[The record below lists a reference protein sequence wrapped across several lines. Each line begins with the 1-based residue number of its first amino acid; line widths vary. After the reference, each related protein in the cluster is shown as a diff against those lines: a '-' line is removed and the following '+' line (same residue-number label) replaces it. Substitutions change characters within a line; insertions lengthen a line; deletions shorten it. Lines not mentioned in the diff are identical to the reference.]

1 MRRGLID
8 SLKFP
13 VAEPDYRYD
22 RIKKGEGKKT
32 RDLEEGNGKN
42 QREKKMRAAIDGSA
56 SLIPTDVF
64 ACVFCLCVCVGMH
77 VQTHSGAGVFDLG
90 TQWQS
95 SGHTARPLSLVCCTG
110 AHCVVAACFP

>member
-22 RIKKGEGKKT
+22 RLKKGEGKKT
-32 RDLEEGNGKN
+32 RDLEEGNGRN

-56 SLIPTDVF
+56 SLMRVDVLAF
-64 ACVFCLCVCVGMH
+64 VRVLFVCVRVYRCSHTHTHTLLQQCLISILSGNRQVTLRRP
-77 VQTHSGAGVFDLG
+77 VQ
-90 TQWQS
+90 
-95 SGHTARPLSLVCCTG
+95 R
-110 AHCVVAACFP
+110 CVAQEHIVL

>member
-56 SLIPTDVF
+56 SLMLMCLLVYF
-64 ACVFCLCVCVGMH
+64 VCACV
-77 VQTHSGAGVFDLG
+77 
-90 TQWQS
+90 
-95 SGHTARPLSLVCCTG
+95 LVCTCRHTQVQLCLISVLSG
-110 AHCVVAACFP
+110 NHQVTLQGPFLWCVAQEHIVL

>member
-32 RDLEEGNGKN
+32 RDLEEGSGKN

-56 SLIPTDVF
+56 SLIRIDVLAF
-64 ACVFCLCVCVGMH
+64 VCVCLCVCVYTAMF
-77 VQTHSGAGVFDLG
+77 T
-90 TQWQS
+90 
-95 SGHTARPLSLVCCTG
+95 HTAVQLCLISILSGNHQVTLQG
-110 AHCVVAACFP
+110 PFHRCVAQEHIVL

>member
-56 SLIPTDVF
+56 SLIRTDVPAF
-64 ACVFCLCVCVGMH
+64 VCVLFVSH
-77 VQTHSGAGVFDLG
+77 THTHWCS
-90 TQWQS
+90 
-95 SGHTARPLSLVCCTG
+95 CI
-110 AHCVVAACFP
+110 

>member
-22 RIKKGEGKKT
+22 RLKKGEGKKT
-32 RDLEEGNGKN
+32 RDLEEGNGRN

-56 SLIPTDVF
+56 SLMRVDVLAF
-64 ACVFCLCVCVGMH
+64 VRVLFVCVRVCRCSH
-77 VQTHSGAGVFDLG
+77 TH
-90 TQWQS
+90 THCCS
-95 SGHTARPLSLVCCTG
+95 SV
-110 AHCVVAACFP
+110 